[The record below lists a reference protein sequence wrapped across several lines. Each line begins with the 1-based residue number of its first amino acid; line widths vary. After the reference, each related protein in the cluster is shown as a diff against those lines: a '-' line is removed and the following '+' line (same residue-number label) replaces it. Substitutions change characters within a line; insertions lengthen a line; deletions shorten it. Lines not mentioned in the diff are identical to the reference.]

1 MGDGPLLLVFSGLSD
16 AGELV
21 RCVFTRRRRRPPR
34 PRLLLARRPGAA
46 HGRRDHPARLLR
58 PLGRVQE
65 LVCCTW
71 PLEGQC
77 STPESAN
84 PSYPTQ
90 RKPTL
95 CIYMSSDD
103 DVPMADAGEVLDAIA
118 MSTHAFDAQ
127 QHPTAESA
135 LASDAQHHPAAKSA
149 LASDALHHLAA
160 ESALASDAHHHL
172 ATESALASDAQAQQH
187 PAAVITTAPAQEAVP
202 PELHHRFLDL
212 RRDDAAGSLL
222 AAAVKRAE
230 DAIADEYDARA
241 RLLEARCEE
250 AAAAVRA
257 AEQDIS
263 CLVDELA
270 ELRIISDKLIPELNC
285 EDPEEQNQRLRAELD
300 AATKELDWKMEKI
313 AELQELEKGALEVN
327 TVDMASGGSKLADHD
342 LVLHELE
349 KGALEINASELGG
362 GECNMADHALM
373 LHENHKQEM
382 EAIHAKL
389 IQLERQ
395 LEQRDKALVLIA
407 RQLNMK
413 LQAGEKVPEEDHQH
427 LYAVMTYV
435 RNILDEEGKRMK
447 VPLLDLFKREQ
458 ANSKELQENRQE
470 LVQGFE
476 NMPISGGAVVGIK
489 RMGQLDENPFR
500 AACNLK
506 YKDNN
511 PEGKAAKLVS
521 YWQEE
526 IQNPLWRPF
535 LTILVDEEDKEVID
549 DNDPILSKLRLDYDD
564 SVCDA
569 VKDAL
574 RELNEY
580 SPRGRHVMNEV
591 WSFREGRKATMTEVI
606 TCILEQLAVADPGLR
621 GQEFKVSPK
630 KYSNS
635 I

>member
-1 MGDGPLLLVFSGLSD
+1 
-16 AGELV
+16 
-21 RCVFTRRRRRPPR
+21 
-34 PRLLLARRPGAA
+34 
-46 HGRRDHPARLLR
+46 
-58 PLGRVQE
+58 
-65 LVCCTW
+65 
-71 PLEGQC
+71 
-77 STPESAN
+77 
-84 PSYPTQ
+84 
-90 RKPTL
+90 
-95 CIYMSSDD
+95 MSSDD
-103 DVPMADAGEVLDAIA
+103 DADAGEVLDAIA

-149 LASDALHHLAA
+149 LASDAHHHLAA

-172 ATESALASDAQAQQH
+172 ATESALASDAQQH
-187 PAAVITTAPAQEAVP
+187 PAAVITTTPAQEAVP
-202 PELHHRFLDL
+202 PELHHHFLDL

-250 AAAAVRA
+250 AAVAVRA

-327 TVDMASGGSKLADHD
+327 TLDMASGGSKLADHD

-413 LQAGEKVPEEDHQH
+413 LQAGEKVPEEDHQR

-447 VPLLDLFKREQ
+447 IPLLDLFKREQ

-476 NMPISGGAVVGIK
+476 NMPISGGADVGIK

-506 YKDNN
+506 YRDND
-511 PEGKAAKLVS
+511 PDGKAARLVS

-535 LTILVDEEDKEVID
+535 MTMLVDEEDKEVID
-549 DNDPILSKLRLDYDD
+549 DNDPRLSKLRLDYGD
-564 SVCDA
+564 SVCNA

-580 SPRGRHVMNEV
+580 SPDKRRIMNEV
-591 WSFREGRKATMTEVI
+591 WNFREGRKATMTEVI
-606 TCILEQLAVADPGLR
+606 TYILEQLAVADPGLR
-621 GQEFKVSPK
+621 GKEFKVPPK
-630 KYSNS
+630 KCSNS